1 MQAWIAVFLVWVG
14 LATSAL
20 AESRIAL
27 VIGNDRY
34 DNLSEAQQ
42 LHNAVNDARAM
53 KTALERLNFQ
63 VDIGENLDRRQFID
77 KLSEF
82 SARLQSG
89 DIAFF
94 FYSGHGVSFS
104 GANYMLPRDIP
115 PSRTGGAA
123 KEKRLAALA
132 VAEND
137 ALD

>member
-1 MQAWIAVFLVWVG
+1 M
-14 LATSAL
+14 
-20 AESRIAL
+20 
-27 VIGNDRY
+27 IGNDRY

-42 LHNAVNDARAM
+42 LHNALNDARAM
-53 KTALERLNFQ
+53 KTALERLNFH

-104 GANYMLPRDIP
+104 GANYMLPRDISAP
-115 PSRTGGAA
+115 RTGGAA
-123 KEKRLAALA
+123 EEKRLTARR
-132 VAEND
+132 
-137 ALD
+137 